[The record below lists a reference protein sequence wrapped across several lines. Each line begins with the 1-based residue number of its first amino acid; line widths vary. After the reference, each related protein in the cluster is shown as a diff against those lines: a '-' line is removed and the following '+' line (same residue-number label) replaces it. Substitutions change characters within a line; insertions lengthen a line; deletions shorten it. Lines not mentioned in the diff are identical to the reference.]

1 MPSLCSATDYG
12 QRSKVVPNQGKQ
24 QQSQGNRGKN
34 DLKDKK
40 GTVMFFLEDQKY
52 KDKKVKDNPQPPENI
67 KPGKGAGQ
75 QIISAVS
82 TESKQSQIKGC
93 EIKNSME
100 KK

>member
-1 MPSLCSATDYG
+1 MPSLCSAADYG

-24 QQSQGNRGKN
+24 QQTQGNRRKN

-40 GTVMFFLEDQKY
+40 GT
-52 KDKKVKDNPQPPENI
+52 
-67 KPGKGAGQ
+67 GQ